1 MLPLDIASLGA
12 GMEAEMRTIAPL
24 LAGFV
29 AVGAVSTQAVP
40 SKNNENWRPFGP
52 ALSFRL
58 GDQVCGDGWRQALWR
73 DWSGDWWW
81 GPCVPDRS
89 PGFVW
94 RTPGWHGR

>member
-1 MLPLDIASLGA
+1 MRIIVAAITGLIA
-12 GMEAEMRTIAPL
+12 
-24 LAGFV
+24 LAT
-29 AVGAVSTQAVP
+29 ASPQAAIIVS
-40 SKNNENWRPFGP
+40 NENWRPLRAP
-52 ALSFRL
+52 LSLSL
-58 GDQVCGDGWRQALWR
+58 GDQACGGGWHQALWR